1 MADEASAQASSGP
14 LPQGEEARFVT
25 AEDKAARKRRY
36 YTERDATKIYL
47 FNQHTRWRE
56 LMNELK
62 LKTDK
67 ELAAVLL
74 DNYMSRKNQLFR

>member
-1 MADEASAQASSGP
+1 MADEASTQASSGP
-14 LPQGEEARFVT
+14 LPQGEEACFVT

-56 LMNELK
+56 MMSELE
-62 LKTDK
+62 LNK
-67 ELAAVLL
+67 ELAVVLL